1 MPKSFDEFYFY
12 TADKKEDIQILNDYF
27 VKYKNLGIYQDNMFC
42 PECKQA
48 ELSYIPKTSQRRAH
62 LKRKTSSKHTNWCSY
77 QFDYAS
83 KEYIEEYFKNLR
95 DDQIKDKLDAM
106 MRSLFFKKEYLPQ
119 TPVDRG
125 DSCDENPLVL
135 KRKTERQV
143 HHKTLRRKSIEK
155 WLYKELENELHLFYG
170 KVRLSIS
177 EWSNR

>member
-1 MPKSFDEFYFY
+1 
-12 TADKKEDIQILNDYF
+12 
-27 VKYKNLGIYQDNMFC
+27 MFC

-48 ELSYIPKTSQRRAH
+48 ELSYIPKTLQRRAH
-62 LKRKTSSKHTNWCSY
+62 LKRKTSSKHTNRCSY

-83 KEYIEEYFKNLR
+83 KKYIEEYFKNLR

>member
-48 ELSYIPKTSQRRAH
+48 ELSYIPKTLQRRAH
-62 LKRKTSSKHTNWCSY
+62 LKRKTSSKHTNRCSY

-83 KEYIEEYFKNLR
+83 KKYIEEYFKNLR